1 MLLTLISKSKTNLGQ
16 SRSIVNNLYCIGEF
30 KKSAIKVNEEYDRLK
45 QNNLFST
52 IKRNDI
58 SDDMITVFIHNVQS
72 LSQHI
77 DDVVSDN
84 RIVNNDIMGFTETQ
98 INP

>member
-1 MLLTLISKSKTNLGQ
+1 M
-16 SRSIVNNLYCIGEF
+16 NNLYCIGEF
-30 KKSAIKVNEEYDRLK
+30 KKSAIKVNKEYDRLK